1 MLPVG
6 RRRTKNL
13 SLPAGVREHVL
24 ADDSKVW
31 YWQPTS
37 ERERDERKKRRDEA
51 IAKGLE
57 PEPISITLGP
67 AGSTEAR
74 TKWAVVSGYR
84 EMEEKTGT
92 VEELINRFKYDAM
105 EKRRNGK
112 KRAAETIKSYNNVIP
127 MILERFGAMR
137 YGKTAIEAAHGKA
150 IGPAD
155 IQRFVAEGGGALENI
170 SLAVL
175 SLAFRHGIRIGLTTY
190 NPCQGVLKNDTE
202 PRTREPQE
210 WEVECLRTLAKA
222 LMGLLIDFEDI
233 TAWRINE
240 ILGLQRY
247 RLTADGILIQKS
259 KGGKWEV
266 WQWSP
271 ELRRIVADAMKLPGA
286 NIVPINKVTRL
297 PYADRELFVFPSRR
311 GKRFSYSGFDTAWQA
326 LKRRTNAA
334 LAAAPVI
341 DVETLMPTGYTISI
355 EDLHFHDLR
364 SKAHDDAVDAG
375 MNGAS
380 FIGDTR
386 EVAERHYSR
395 RAVRRTP
402 LR

>member
-1 MLPVG
+1 MLAVG

-24 ADDSKVW
+24 ADGSKVW
-31 YWQPTS
+31 YWQPTRAS
-37 ERERDERKKRRDEA
+37 ERKERAEEDLP
-51 IAKGLE
+51 G
-57 PEPISITLGP
+57 SITLGP
-67 AGSTEAR
+67 AGTTETR

-84 EMEEKTGT
+84 EMEDRSGT
-92 VEELINRFKYDAM
+92 VQELVNRFKLEAM

-112 KRAAETIKSYNNVIP
+112 KRAAQTIKSYNNVIP
-127 MILERFGAMR
+127 IILEKFGETR

-155 IQRFVAEGGGALENI
+155 IQRFVAEGGALENI

-175 SLAFRHGIRIGLTTY
+175 SLAFRHGIRVGLTTY
-190 NPCQGVLKNDTE
+190 NPCQGVLKNEPE

-210 WEVECLRTLAKA
+210 WEVECLRALAKA

-247 RLTADGILIQKS
+247 RLTPDGILVKKS

-266 WQWSP
+266 WEWSP
-271 ELRRIVADAMKLPGA
+271 ELRRIVADSMKLPGA

-326 LKRRTNAA
+326 LKRRTNVA
-334 LAAAPVI
+334 LATAPVI
-341 DVETLMPTGYTISI
+341 DVETLMPTGYTLGI

-375 MNGAS
+375 RNGAS

-386 EVAERHYSR
+386 EIAERHYSR
-395 RAVRRTP
+395 RAVRKTP